1 MKTFTSAKDAK
12 EFLVSRIVSEA
23 ELEGVQLSETERKEL
38 YYSESAWTLPDME
51 GTNDD
56 FERNYDQDEYERKIA
71 GLIRNARRRDGRAN
85 KEDAKH
91 WYEAV
96 GILRKEDHYILVM
109 VRQAGVSTRPRGDF
123 LWLLIAALGLIGFLT
138 CLDFVLAYLHID
150 VSRAAFQFYT
160 WVAIVSAIAIY
171 VLLSVVLGRARTDNF
186 LGGIVEGVF
195 TRFLRLK

>member
-1 MKTFTSAKDAK
+1 MKTFTSARDAK

-51 GTNDD
+51 RTNDD

-85 KEDAKH
+85 KEDAKL

-123 LWLLIAALGLIGFLT
+123 LWLLVAGLGLIGFLT
-138 CLDFVLAYLHID
+138 WSGLCFGPFAH
-150 VSRAAFQFYT
+150 
-160 WVAIVSAIAIY
+160 
-171 VLLSVVLGRARTDNF
+171 
-186 LGGIVEGVF
+186 
-195 TRFLRLK
+195 